1 MNIYDTVNKLAQEI
15 KESEEYINYKMAKQ
29 ALDLNSELKI
39 KIKEFEKKRYNVQI
53 KVVQTGKRSEEE
65 EKEVERLYLEL
76 VENEEARKYFEAE
89 TKFNIIIADVNKI
102 IGDAIKDVIK

>member
-39 KIKEFEKKRYNVQI
+39 KIKVSKTALLITLTV
-53 KVVQTGKRSEEE
+53 KVEI
-65 EKEVERLYLEL
+65 L
-76 VENEEARKYFEAE
+76 
-89 TKFNIIIADVNKI
+89 
-102 IGDAIKDVIK
+102 

>member
-29 ALDLNSELKI
+29 ALDLNTELKI

>member
-39 KIKEFEKKRYNVQI
+39 NIKEFEKKRYNVQI